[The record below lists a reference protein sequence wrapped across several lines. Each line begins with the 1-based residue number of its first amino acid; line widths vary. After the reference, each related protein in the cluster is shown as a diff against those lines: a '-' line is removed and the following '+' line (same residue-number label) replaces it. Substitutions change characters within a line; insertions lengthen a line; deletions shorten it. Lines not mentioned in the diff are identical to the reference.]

1 VNADDIVKCTRFF
14 YKIFYKKRRSPAAL
28 LREAG
33 NFVQAFDYVIR
44 FFYKKRHRTA
54 AQRTLS
60 RRFDF
65 VEVLRLDKVLAVRC
79 GSTPLRGRGWVQME
93 SQRMWRKERFF
104 LPSLHLTLLKL
115 IKIEVGCS
123 EESNFI
129 GYRKP
134 DVSRAVLRKC
144 KNF

>member
-1 VNADDIVKCTRFF
+1 
-14 YKIFYKKRRSPAAL
+14 
-28 LREAG
+28 
-33 NFVQAFDYVIR
+33 
-44 FFYKKRHRTA
+44 
-54 AQRTLS
+54 
-60 RRFDF
+60 
-65 VEVLRLDKVLAVRC
+65 
-79 GSTPLRGRGWVQME
+79 VQME